1 VEEVTA
7 KRLLELGETAGPQL
21 AGLDRKAV
29 LEQLEDRHDDLLAA
43 MGWFVDQGR
52 TDEAMRLARSLA
64 QFWTSTIRVDEG
76 CEWFDRILREPGGD
90 EANRG
95 HACFQAALLEF
106 WRGDDDR
113 AAELHGRA
121 LEIGRRIEDPTVTA
135 VALTGLARIALRS
148 DIPEAQRL
156 CREALAVTEGTED
169 RLGRSNAVHVLA
181 VAAQMSGDLLEARDL
196 MSQRMELARELG
208 SYAGVASEAGNLSM
222 VERQLGNLDRA
233 DALAREALEIARQR
247 EDEWLFPYALNG
259 LAAVAAEQG
268 RDEQAAT
275 LIGAAEAMMESQGA
289 AWPPDE
295 RPHYEHT
302 VALLTDSMGSSEFER
317 VRAAGRS
324 LGSREAVDYALAAG
338 STTLT

>member
-1 VEEVTA
+1 VNQSGAEQ
-7 KRLLELGETAGPQL
+7 LLGLAETAGPAL
-21 AGLDRKAV
+21 AGLDRKAQFQ
-29 LEQLEDRHDDLLAA
+29 QLEDRHDDLLAA
-43 MGWFVDQGR
+43 MGWFVDQER

-64 QFWTSTIRVDEG
+64 QFWMSTKRLDEG

-95 HACFQAALLEF
+95 HACFHGALLEF

-156 CREALAVTEGTED
+156 CREALAATEGTDD

-222 VERQLGNLDRA
+222 VERQLGNLNRA

-259 LAAVAAEQG
+259 PAAVATERG
-268 RDEQAAT
+268 ELERGAT
-275 LIGAAEAMMESQGA
+275 LIGAAEAMMESQGT

-302 VALLTDSMGSSEFER
+302 VATLTVAMGEAEFER
-317 VRAAGRS
+317 LRAAGQS
-324 LGSREAVDYALAAG
+324 LGSREAVDYALSAAP
-338 STTLT
+338 TTLP